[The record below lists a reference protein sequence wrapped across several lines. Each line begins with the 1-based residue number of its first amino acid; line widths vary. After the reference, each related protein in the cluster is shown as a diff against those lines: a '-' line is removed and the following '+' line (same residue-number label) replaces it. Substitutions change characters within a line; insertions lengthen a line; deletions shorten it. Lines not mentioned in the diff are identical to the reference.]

1 MSELPKKDRFLRLA
15 DVKQRTGLSRSTIY
29 LNISKGIF
37 PKNVNL
43 GSRAVAWLE
52 SEIEAWMQARVEQRS
67 IAPNHRTDRCPV
79 LPISCTRN
87 GENLN
92 EKSF

>member
-1 MSELPKKDRFLRLA
+1 MSELPKKDCFLRLA

-52 SEIEAWMQARVEQRS
+52 SEIEAWMQSRIKQRS
-67 IAPNHRTDRCPV
+67 IASNQRADRCPTFT
-79 LPISCTRN
+79 ISCIRN

-92 EKSF
+92 EKAF